1 MFFSELVK
9 LFKMFLRT
17 IRGMDTPS
25 QMAFGLAMGMLIGLI
40 PKDSLFVYFFGVAL
54 LCTTANLFW
63 ATAGAFCFTWIGHWI
78 SPISHQVGLY
88 VLTFDSL
95 EPTWAY
101 LIEQPFVAW
110 TRFDHTIV
118 TGSLLIG
125 LVAFW
130 PVYQLSKAL
139 FDTYAPKI
147 SRRFKRSRIYQWIV
161 EPDPVPVTKNAA

>member
-1 MFFSELVK
+1 MIFGELIK

-17 IRGMDTPS
+17 IRGMDSPS

-40 PKDSLFVYFFGVAL
+40 PKDSLFVYFFGFTL

-63 ATAGAFCFTWIGHWI
+63 AAVGGFAFSWIGYLI
-78 SPISHQVGLY
+78 APVSHQIGLY
-88 VLTFDSL
+88 VLTFDTL

-101 LIEQPFVAW
+101 LIELPFVAW

-130 PVYQLSKAL
+130 PVYQISKSL
-139 FDTYAPKI
+139 FQAYAPKI
-147 SRRFKRSRIYQWIV
+147 SRRLKRSRIYQWVI